1 MVKYALLVGINY
13 LLTPTLRLNSS
24 YNDVII
30 MSDYLQK
37 YAGFKKENI
46 IILTDISDYDMYI
59 QYINIQNLK
68 LNSTMNPVNT
78 ETDLDVSGNN
88 DTNTKISDIYEMSS
102 MDYLE
107 TSSKLYD
114 NLEHQSKM
122 SATFIS
128 IVKTLKQ
135 LLNITTE
142 DDSLFLY
149 FSGHGSQVPD
159 MNGDENDKKN

>member
-88 DTNTKISDIYEMSS
+88 DTN
-102 MDYLE
+102 
-107 TSSKLYD
+107 
-114 NLEHQSKM
+114 
-122 SATFIS
+122 
-128 IVKTLKQ
+128 
-135 LLNITTE
+135 
-142 DDSLFLY
+142 
-149 FSGHGSQVPD
+149 
-159 MNGDENDKKN
+159 